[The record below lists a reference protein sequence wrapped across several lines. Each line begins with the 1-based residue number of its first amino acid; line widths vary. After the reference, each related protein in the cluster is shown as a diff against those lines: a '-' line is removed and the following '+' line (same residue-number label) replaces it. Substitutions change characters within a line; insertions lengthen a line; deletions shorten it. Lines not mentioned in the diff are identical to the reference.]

1 MFINKKGLTTG
12 FLYLCLAVVTATA
25 CAAKSDLKFGPW
37 TVIERS
43 SGNVAGTWYWNPLNE
58 TFTAKWLNG
67 HTDYLHL
74 DRFTDSQVELNG
86 YNELGDPVHFDGTV
100 HGRHAEG
107 TGTVTLKDGGKI
119 TWSWGAT
126 W

>member
-1 MFINKKGLTTG
+1 LRSGLLGLFLAIVVATG
-12 FLYLCLAVVTATA
+12 

-37 TVIERS
+37 TVTERS
-43 SGNVAGTWYWNPLNE
+43 SGMVAGTWDWNAANE
-58 TFTAKWLNG
+58 TFTAHWLSG

-74 DRFTDSQVELNG
+74 DKWTDEDVQMNG
-86 YNELGDPVHFDGTV
+86 FNELGDPVHFEGTK
-100 HGRHAEG
+100 HDRHAEG
-107 TGTVTLKDGGKI
+107 TANVTLKNGGKI